1 MATLSEKDRNI
12 LQLRQDGYTLQ
23 EIADKLEYKT
33 HSAVL
38 KRINKIGRQYEKYSG
53 LSFGFQ
59 RMT

>member
-1 MATLSEKDRNI
+1 MYRDSWLHSPKR
-12 LQLRQDGYTLQ
+12 Q